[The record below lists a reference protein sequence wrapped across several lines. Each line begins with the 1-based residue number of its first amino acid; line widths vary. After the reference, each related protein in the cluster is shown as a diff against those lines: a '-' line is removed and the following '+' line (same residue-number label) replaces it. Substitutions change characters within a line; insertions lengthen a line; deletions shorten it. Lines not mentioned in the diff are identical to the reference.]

1 MPPND
6 LLDSAIHTLAT
17 CSHACEDRLTYLN
30 RSKCKKVP
38 TIEERVKER
47 HVYNRFFERS
57 SDGVH
62 GILNAADD
70 KQLEV
75 ILHEAAQAQPT
86 AHVKGSSGGGGT
98 RRRRRKPPQGAS
110 RERERQT
117 DKERE
122 RGGGGWGG
130 GDEDKS
136 KSKFQPGNRAKKT
149 CIPRRSRS
157 DGVFRRAD
165 SCDPGSDRMRN
176 RARRRW
182 QDVGAS
188 EQVLWIFFKH
198 ICPRPRF
205 YHGTSMQDATLA
217 QLTFLEVELARLVAS
232 GEWEYGT
239 CNKRVSR
246 LFFVPKP
253 CVNQWSCTI
262 DMRGA
267 KLVMRA

>member
-86 AHVKGSSGGGGT
+86 AHVK
-98 RRRRRKPPQGAS
+98 
-110 RERERQT
+110 
-117 DKERE
+117 
-122 RGGGGWGG
+122 
-130 GDEDKS
+130 
-136 KSKFQPGNRAKKT
+136 
-149 CIPRRSRS
+149 
-157 DGVFRRAD
+157 D

-232 GEWEYGT
+232 GIAEQDHYYFTVDVRRGHLF
-239 CNKRVSR
+239 R
-246 LFFVPKP
+246 LPDLP
-253 CVNQWSCTI
+253 IC
-262 DMRGA
+262 
-267 KLVMRA
+267 